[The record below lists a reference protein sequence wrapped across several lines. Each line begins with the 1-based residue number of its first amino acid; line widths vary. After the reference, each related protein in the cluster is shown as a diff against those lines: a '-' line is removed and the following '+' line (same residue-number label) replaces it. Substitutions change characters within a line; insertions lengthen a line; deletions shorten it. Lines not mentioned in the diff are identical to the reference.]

1 MKNTENYRSDEDNRL
16 DERFRE
22 RLKDYQPEPSNRIW
36 KGIDRKL
43 LIRELLR
50 FNFTNISRTF
60 WIGGAAIIVITGT
73 ILLITLPGKKEIPPV
88 SGTVKEQLHP
98 QKTPV
103 PGLHTSPTTKRG
115 SETKNAF
122 VRPYEKVPSS
132 TEKINPSSTKE
143 QQGNKEI
150 SNSVKPVNTQPG
162 KMKPIALSTLKAN
175 TGPVKNPAQKINA
188 DETAEPTVN
197 KNSQLKSINQEK
209 TDNFTTTFKNNV
221 PASITVQP
229 ASPEKSRLYV
239 ITPRKASLYGFG
251 QPGPDSLQ
259 SIGSSPIPEEKK
271 TRIPLPVY
279 FSLGLGI
286 TPEISFY
293 KTTSNYNNYD
303 YWLGIDFAY
312 HFGRFYIKPGISW
325 GMVNDHGNYMVS
337 YKRQDSVGFYYH
349 VTSYTIDP
357 QDPTKVIYNYTAQ
370 AILDSINHVG
380 NEKASNRYQYFQ
392 VPMLLGFNL
401 VETPRFSLA
410 MQAGP
415 GVSLLV
421 SQKETHVEMIQLTNS
436 TVIER
441 VNQTPSRVTLN
452 WQLWA
457 GLHMEYRIKEMFSVM
472 VEPTFKYYLAPVS
485 DNSTTP
491 SKAPWVIGINIGL
504 QYNFGFKNNKK

>member
-1 MKNTENYRSDEDNRL
+1 MENTENYRSDEDSRL
-16 DERFRE
+16 DDRFRE
-22 RLKDYQPEPSNRIW
+22 RLKDYHPEPSRRIW

-43 LIRELLR
+43 LMRELLR
-50 FNFTNISRTF
+50 FNFTNISRTW
-60 WIGGAAIIVITGT
+60 WIGGAAIIIITGA
-73 ILLITLPGKKEIPPV
+73 ILVLTLPGKKGIPPV
-88 SGTVKEQLHP
+88 SGSVKEQPHL
-98 QKTPV
+98 QKTAE
-103 PGLHTSPTTKRG
+103 PGLHAMPTDKTG
-115 SETKNAF
+115 SETKNTL
-122 VRPYEKVPSS
+122 VRPSEMSPSS
-132 TEKINPSSTKE
+132 TEKISRQSTKE
-143 QQGNKEI
+143 QQGSKEI
-150 SNSVKPVNTQPG
+150 SNSVKPVNTQHG
-162 KMKPIALSTLKAN
+162 KIQPIALSTSKVNA
-175 TGPVKNPAQKINA
+175 GPVKKPGQELPAK
-188 DETAEPTVN
+188 ETEEPKGN
-197 KNSQLKSINQEK
+197 KYSQPKSINQEK
-209 TDNFTTTFKNNV
+209 AENFTTPFKNNNPV
-221 PASITVQP
+221 AITLQP
-229 ASPEKSRLYV
+229 ASSEKTGLYV
-239 ITPRKASLYGFG
+239 ITARKALLNGFN
-251 QPGPDSLQ
+251 QPGPDLLQ
-259 SIGSSPIPEEKK
+259 SIGSGPMPEEKE

-279 FSLGLGI
+279 FSMALGI

-293 KTTSNYNNYD
+293 KTTSTYNNYD

-312 HFGRFYIKPGISW
+312 HFGRFYIKPGIGW

-357 QDPTKVIYNYTAQ
+357 QDPTKVIYHYTAQ
-370 AILDSINHVG
+370 TILDSINHVG

-421 SQKETHVEMIQLTNS
+421 SRKETHVELIQLTNS
-436 TVIER
+436 TVTAR

-457 GLHMEYRIKEMFSVM
+457 GIHMEYRIKEMFSIM

-491 SKAPWVIGINIGL
+491 SKAPWVIGINLGL
-504 QYNFGFKNNKK
+504 QYNFGFKNNK